1 MCGIKLDLT
10 VYIYTDAQQFGKY
23 WENTMQFNPIKL
35 LLSQTERKKYSEYK
49 KSNFKLFMTLVVR
62 DEEDI
67 IEQNIRFHSAMGVDG
82 FIVLSHNSVDN
93 TNDILERLKQ
103 ENLVNEIS
111 YKDTPDHKHSVWVNE
126 MVKVAKNKYKADW
139 IINADADEFFY
150 SRRLNLKKGIAESEG
165 ANAIW
170 VDSFF
175 YFPQE
180 RAFNSFYF
188 VKKPLQIFEAEQLG
202 ILNNPRYDHLIN
214 SIGVKTLH
222 KTKNFISVRDGNHST
237 KMRNRIKSHSADIR
251 LYHYHIRGYKGL
263 EEKVKR
269 WEKSIFYLPAGK
281 GEEMKAIVKCYQQG
295 KLMEEYEKKYG
306 KEMLNF
312 ALSQGIVVPD
322 PSVYNFM
329 KHKNIIG

>member
-1 MCGIKLDLT
+1 
-10 VYIYTDAQQFGKY
+10 
-23 WENTMQFNPIKL
+23 MQFNPIKL
-35 LLSQTERKKYSEYK
+35 LLSQTERKRYREYK

-93 TNDILERLKQ
+93 TNAILERLKQ
-103 ENLVNEIS
+103 EKLVNEII
-111 YKDTPDHKHSVWVNE
+111 YKDTPDHKHSVWVNK
-126 MVKVAKNKYKADW
+126 MVKLAKNKYKADW

-165 ANAIW
+165 ANAIY
-170 VDSFF
+170 VDSLFL
-175 YFPQE
+175 FPQQIE
-180 RAFNSFYF
+180 KTGVANSLYF
-188 VKKPLQIFEAEQLG
+188 VTKPLLHFEAEQLG
-202 ILNNPRYDHLIN
+202 ILGNPDYQYLIN
-214 SIGVKTLH
+214 YNTFKTIH
-222 KTKNFISVRDGNHST
+222 KTRGFKSVRDGNHST
-237 KMRNRIKSHSADIR
+237 KMWHRIKSPSADIR

-269 WEKSIFYLPAGK
+269 WEESIFYLPKEK
-281 GEEMKAIVKCYQQG
+281 GGELQVLVESYQQG
-295 KLMEEYEKKYG
+295 NLLNEYNKRYG
-306 KEMLNF
+306 KEIFEL
-312 ALSQGIVVPD
+312 ACSQGVVTFD